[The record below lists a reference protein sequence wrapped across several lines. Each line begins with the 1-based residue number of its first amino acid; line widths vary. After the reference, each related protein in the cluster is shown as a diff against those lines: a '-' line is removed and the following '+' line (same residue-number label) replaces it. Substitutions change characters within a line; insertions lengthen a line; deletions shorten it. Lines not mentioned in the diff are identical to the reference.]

1 MIGHFFFLKKKL
13 KIHVTNMEKK
23 IKIKIYN

>member
-1 MIGHFFFLKKKL
+1 MTLRKHNLI
-13 KIHVTNMEKK
+13 K